1 MSKFTKLLNIKS
13 EIKSVSEELVNELI
27 GLDNLNTQMSLSNHI
42 QKVKQIDKRVAS
54 ETFKVLVLGE
64 FSTGKSS
71 FINTLIE
78 DDVLPTDDLET
89 TATINILKSGEKK
102 EIEIQYWGKR
112 DEVGNEIEEG
122 LCERH
127 PLDSGTLLRFTTS
140 LDQESNSR
148 AETIKFVT
156 IYHDTHLCKDNVE
169 IVDTPGLNTTI
180 KYHEQMTLNYL
191 ENGHCALLIFKATQP
206 FTKKELDYIKTY
218 RKYLNKFFIVVNKV
232 DLLKDDFNSE
242 LQKKS
247 RKNKLQQI
255 DVGDEV
261 PIYPVSCLVANE
273 KSYEEGGITKFLDDF
288 KEFLASSEKNK
299 HILIP
304 LILQAKEISSSII
317 DNLVLFI
324 GNVSIS
330 SDEFDAQ
337 IKEKLP
343 ALESLKRDIHET
355 DEKLSNIGKLML
367 ENIEGQLITAIKDFI
382 LKLRNYICNY
392 PGDLDDFE
400 DDLMDYLQ
408 KRQYEINQFL
418 NDSFKSELIDLQEY
432 MRRKT
437 WLFEEKLNAS
447 VLQTKEIQVS
457 PIVGVAPTKK
467 GSESDDSSL
476 VVVGALGVGTVVASI
491 LISPVLLLTP
501 ILGPW
506 LIKIFQ
512 KRQRR
517 QTLQGFSD
525 FAVPEIESK
534 LLLGI
539 PSQMIKFKESF
550 NKVKYEFLDGM
561 KDKIL
566 AMEKTIEAI
575 RLAQKQEIA
584 KKEALKKQLHAKM
597 ESLNKIN
604 EKYSELQKSIMEL

>member
-1 MSKFTKLLNIKS
+1 MSKFAQLLKIKS
-13 EIKSVSEELVNELI
+13 EIKSVSEELVSQLT
-27 GLDNLNTQMSLSNHI
+27 GLDQLNTEMSLSNSI
-42 QKVKQIDKRVAS
+42 QKVKQIEDRVAS

-78 DDVLPTDDLET
+78 DDVLPTDDQET

-102 EIEIQYWGKR
+102 ELEIQYWGKR
-112 DEVGNEIEEG
+112 DELGNEIEEG
-122 LCERH
+122 SCVRQ
-127 PLDSGTLLRFTTS
+127 PLDSNTLWKFTTS
-140 LDQESNSR
+140 LDEESNSR

-156 IYHDTHLCKDNVE
+156 IYHDTPLCKDNVE

-191 ENGHCALLIFKATQP
+191 ENGHCALLIFKATQS
-206 FTKKELDYIKTY
+206 FTQKELDYIKTY

-232 DLLKDDFNSE
+232 DLLKDDFNSN

-247 RKNKLQQI
+247 RREKLQKI
-255 DVGDEV
+255 GVGDEV
-261 PIYPVSCLVANE
+261 PIYPVSCLYANT
-273 KSYEEGGITKFLDDF
+273 KSYEEGGITRFLDDF

-304 LILQAKEISSSII
+304 LILQAREISSSII
-317 DNLVLFI
+317 DNLALFI
-324 GNVSIS
+324 GNISIS

-337 IKEKLP
+337 ISEKLP
-343 ALESLKRDIHET
+343 ILELLKRDIHET
-355 DEKLSNIGKLML
+355 DEKLSNIGKQIL
-367 ENIEGQLITAIKDFI
+367 ENIEGQFNTAIKDFI

-408 KRQYEINQFL
+408 KRQSEINQFL
-418 NDSFKSELIDLQEY
+418 NDSFNSELIDLQEY

-437 WLFEEKLNAS
+437 WSFEEKITTS
-447 VLQTKEIQVS
+447 ILQTKEIQIS
-457 PIVGVAPTKK
+457 PNTDVARDKK
-467 GSESDDSSL
+467 GTDTDDHSL
-476 VVVGALGVGTVVASI
+476 VVAGALGVGAVIASI
-491 LISPVLLLTP
+491 LISPALILLPL
-501 ILGPW
+501 IGPW
-506 LIKIFQ
+506 LRDFFL
-512 KRQRR
+512 KRRKR
-517 QTLQGFSD
+517 QTLQDFSD

-534 LLLGI
+534 LLMGI
-539 PSQMIKFKESF
+539 PTQMINFKEAF
-550 NKVKYEFLDGM
+550 NKMKHEYLAGM

-566 AMEKTIEAI
+566 TMEKTIEAI

-597 ESLNKIN
+597 ESLKKIN
-604 EKYSELQKSIMEL
+604 EKYTELQKSILEL